1 MMKKAIIICLLLRI
15 TVSHAQ
21 QPDLNL
27 SFEKLDTN
35 GMAIGWQADLN
46 NPAVLD
52 SYDGKY
58 AIEIYTYYVNKPS
71 HLKLGKNERKEP
83 RGIPFTEKPKK
94 FKGYYKYKY
103 GDNCNGKDSAEVYIY
118 LKKFNILSKR
128 TDTIGGGKLYL
139 GPTSIYK
146 LFEVPVIYNSQI
158 DPDSLSI
165 EFLSRQFDKTI
176 VCGVP
181 DNRYFT
187 IDNLGLEYTSPTVE
201 IENFLNIQIAPNPT
215 NSHIKIIWQNAATIV
230 DAILLKDSFG
240 RILQKKPVNTER
252 VSLDLSALPTGLYF
266 IEFNQNG
273 KHLATRK
280 VVKQ

>member
-1 MMKKAIIICLLLRI
+1 MKKAIIICLLLRL

-46 NPAVLD
+46 NPPVLD
-52 SYDGKY
+52 AYDGKY
-58 AIEIYTYYVNKPS
+58 AIEIYTYYVNKPG

-83 RGIPFTEKPKK
+83 RGIPFAEKPKK
-94 FKGYYKYKY
+94 LKGYYKYEY

-118 LKKFNILSKR
+118 LKKFNTLSKR

-158 DPDSLSI
+158 DPDSLYIQFS
-165 EFLSRQFDKTI
+165 SQRFDKTLI
-176 VCGVP
+176 CGVP
-181 DNRYFT
+181 ENRYFT
-187 IDNLGLEYTSPTVE
+187 IDNLSLEYSTPTLE
-201 IENFLNIQIAPNPT
+201 IKDALNVQIAPNPT
-215 NSHIKIIWQNAATIV
+215 NSHIKITWQNAATIV
-230 DAILLKDSFG
+230 DAILLKDSLG
-240 RILQKKPVNTER
+240 RVVQKKAVNTEG
-252 VSLDLSALPTGLYF
+252 VNLDLSNMPIGLYF